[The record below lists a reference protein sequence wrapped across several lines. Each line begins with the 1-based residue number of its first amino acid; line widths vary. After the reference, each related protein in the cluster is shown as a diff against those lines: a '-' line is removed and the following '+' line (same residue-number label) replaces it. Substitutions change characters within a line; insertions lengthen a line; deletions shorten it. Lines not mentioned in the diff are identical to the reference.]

1 MENDNSVS
9 VVNKSLLSMFFNQKF
24 SINVEMIHHMISHN
38 VTKVLLSK
46 ECNLRYA
53 YKGALTA

>member
-9 VVNKSLLSMFFNQKF
+9 VAIKSLLCMFCKHKF

-53 YKGALTA
+53 YKGVLTA